1 MTQQQ
6 VEIKKRARKIFGE
19 AQNPIKSIMQ
29 DMERDQDLN
38 QNFFLDDNFDYE
50 QKFILKKA
58 IKKRS
63 NKNYSPKKVN

>member
-1 MTQQQ
+1 
-6 VEIKKRARKIFGE
+6 
-19 AQNPIKSIMQ
+19 MQ
-29 DMERDQDLN
+29 DMERDEDLN
-38 QNFFLDDNFDYE
+38 QNFFLDDNFDHE

>member
-1 MTQQQ
+1 
-6 VEIKKRARKIFGE
+6 
-19 AQNPIKSIMQ
+19 MQ